1 MISGGARARSIG
13 VLMTSHRGKKKIRT
27 QNPSGLGSD
36 YSCLVRA
43 TGLEPAHR
51 RYKILNLTCLPIS
64 PRPPFGAV
72 KFFHTRPPFGVVKF
86 FHTRPPFGARGIRA
100 QKVWTLCASMHYCI
114 MFSGFCQ
121 ALFRYLYQLT
131 EAQESVPLSLPHC
144 TLIFPPSPLSKSSWS
159 S

>member
-1 MISGGARARSIG
+1 MPCYHKNGNLPLFCIEKDTRGGAKYAPFAC
-13 VLMTSHRGKKKIRT
+13 VLM
-27 QNPSGLGSD
+27 
-36 YSCLVRA
+36 VRA

-64 PRPPFGAV
+64 PRPPFG
-72 KFFHTRPPFGVVKF
+72 VVKF

-100 QKVWTLCASMHYCI
+100 QKGWTLCASMHYCT

-144 TLIFPPSPLSKSSWS
+144 TLIFPPKPP
-159 S
+159 